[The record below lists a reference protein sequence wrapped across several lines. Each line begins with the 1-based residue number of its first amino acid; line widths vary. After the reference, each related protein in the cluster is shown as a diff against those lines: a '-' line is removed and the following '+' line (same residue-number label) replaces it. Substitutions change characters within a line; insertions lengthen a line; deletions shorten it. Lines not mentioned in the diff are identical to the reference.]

1 MKIILKKEKD
11 YTTKLI
17 SMCERLDVSPTQH
30 VINLINEAY
39 AQFEDAGSNEQK
51 QSIKGT
57 SYTNIL

>member
-1 MKIILKKEKD
+1 MKIILGKEKD

-17 SMCERLDVSPTQH
+17 SMCESLDISPTQH

-57 SYTNIL
+57 SHTNLL

>member
-1 MKIILKKEKD
+1 
-11 YTTKLI
+11 
-17 SMCERLDVSPTQH
+17 MCERLDVSPTQH